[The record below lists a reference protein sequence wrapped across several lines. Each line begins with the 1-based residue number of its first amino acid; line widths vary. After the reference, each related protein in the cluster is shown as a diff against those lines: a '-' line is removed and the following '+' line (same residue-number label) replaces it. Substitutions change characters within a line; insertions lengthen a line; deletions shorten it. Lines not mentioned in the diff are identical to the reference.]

1 MVTAWI
7 VAYKNSEFQNW
18 QEFFGADELSMAQ
31 DAAKLIDDAQLVC
44 IFYNRPGWQERHP
57 RYVVTDR
64 RDKSN
69 WPINGLGG
77 LINSLQSDW
86 F

>member
-1 MVTAWI
+1 MVTTWI
-7 VAYKNSEFQNW
+7 VAYKNSEFQMW
-18 QEFFGADELSMAQ
+18 QEFFGADELSVAQ
-31 DAAKLIDDAQLVC
+31 NAAKLLDDAQLVC
-44 IFYNRPGWQERHP
+44 IFYNRPGWQERRP
-57 RYVVTDR
+57 RYVVADR